1 MRTNRRSAAQASATD
16 EQQLIEQLKR
26 EADALLRKAQ
36 SIPNGLNEIQRV
48 LKKVGPA
55 RVPATAT
62 PAAELRDSPDPDY
75 DPATDYQAL
84 KHHPKVPKVRK
95 RPTPWSEDEEKFL
108 IKLIC
113 GRGPKWSEFETDY
126 SHRELFGRNQT
137 ALKDKARNIMRGI
150 IDSGSEEQWLEKY
163 PMWARVTVGAARRG
177 VHAYE
182 GRPPAKDT
190 QPRYEEMLA
199 D

>member
-1 MRTNRRSAAQASATD
+1 MRANRRSAAQDSATD
-16 EQQLIEQLKR
+16 EQQLVEQLKR
-26 EADALLRKAQ
+26 EADVLLRKAR
-36 SIPNGLNEIQRV
+36 SLPSGLNEIQHV
-48 LKKVGPA
+48 LEKAGLA

-62 PAAELRDSPDPDY
+62 PAAQPTDSPDPDY
-75 DPATDYQAL
+75 DPAADYQAL
-84 KHHPKVPKVRK
+84 KHHPKLPKVRK
-95 RPTPWSEDEEKFL
+95 QPIPWNEDEEKFL

-113 GRGPKWSEFETDY
+113 ERGPKWSEFESDY

-150 IDSGSEEQWLEKY
+150 INHGSEEQWLKKY
-163 PMWARVTVGAARRG
+163 PMWAKVTVGAARRG

-182 GRPPAKDT
+182 DRLPVRDTRPG
-190 QPRYEEMLA
+190 YEDMLA